1 MEITPKAMEI
11 EYIRIKRFNLEREK
25 AYATGTD
32 AIHCCLIPLAGYY
45 FFSVSP
51 PFGLHG
57 SGKIEPVKKWLS
69 GNFWLVSFKISYLCL
84 PLFHETRTTPS
95 CHPSGCAYR
104 QL

>member
-1 MEITPKAMEI
+1 M
-11 EYIRIKRFNLEREK
+11 NLETKITIYKFTPQLFTLTREK

-57 SGKIEPVKKWLS
+57 SGKIEPVKK
-69 GNFWLVSFKISYLCL
+69 
-84 PLFHETRTTPS
+84 S
-95 CHPSGCAYR
+95 C
-104 QL
+104 

>member
-1 MEITPKAMEI
+1 MEITPRAMEI

-32 AIHCCLIPLAGYY
+32 AIHCCLIR
-45 FFSVSP
+45 
-51 PFGLHG
+51 
-57 SGKIEPVKKWLS
+57 LS
-69 GNFWLVSFKISYLCL
+69 GNFWLLSFKISYLCL
-84 PLFHETRTTPS
+84 PLFYETRTTPS